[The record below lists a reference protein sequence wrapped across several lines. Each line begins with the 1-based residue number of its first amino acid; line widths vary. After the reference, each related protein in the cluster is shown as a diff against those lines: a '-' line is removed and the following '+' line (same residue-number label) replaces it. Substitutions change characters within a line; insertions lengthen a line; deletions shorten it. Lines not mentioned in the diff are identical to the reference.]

1 MVLNF
6 NYRMVQR
13 KMVQVFSDL
22 DKLSETLQ
30 TYTCKGKG
38 KIGMSTDVLGENSVT
53 GRKHPQ

>member
-1 MVLNF
+1 
-6 NYRMVQR
+6 MVQR
-13 KMVQVFSDL
+13 KMVQVFWDL

-38 KIGMSTDVLGENSVT
+38 KTGMSTDVLGENSVT